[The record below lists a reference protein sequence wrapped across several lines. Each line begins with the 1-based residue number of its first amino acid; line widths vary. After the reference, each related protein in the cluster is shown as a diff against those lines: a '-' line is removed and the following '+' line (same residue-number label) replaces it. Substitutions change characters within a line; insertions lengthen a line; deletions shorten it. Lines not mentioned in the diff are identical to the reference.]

1 MTTQDRHDILTWLLD
16 LTSADTFYHDLYRQR
31 ARFYLQQEMTQ
42 DAYRAY
48 KKMKAQKGALP
59 NQIRN
64 AILQKDWQAVK
75 DLTEQDKKI
84 RNELQRRADAVVFAE
99 KLYEP
104 VDVAIDPFSPGMHTL
119 VGLTMNR
126 LKELHRKTIATL
138 HNLMEQD
145 SDWRPFYQQ
154 RLDVFNTLSISDT
167 TLEDEQQFVP
177 EVVLEEEAEE
187 ALESGNME
195 RLEQLAEKI
204 LDAKG
209 NDGQPSSEQLLADKH
224 QHPDDFLYS
233 FAAEVIERA
242 AQFGL
247 NHYQVAQNSQE
258 YTPLSHFAWHPT
270 FTDVEDRE
278 PHVLQV
284 PDIPF
289 DDQTPE
295 ALKARIQLFAVH
307 PFINSSGVRFLPHM
321 VAEDVLIEDFAEPQ
335 AGGPLPNGGL
345 LAALGLRQRN
355 QLDRETIEAA
365 LLAHGNRF
373 VEKELGLDP
382 RQFKLVCIPA
392 DLHLRIGQEK
402 GWGRQQ
408 IWTHFDGYMLM
419 EGARRRALVGGDVRY
434 GGIYDLLGISRNY
447 SSERII
453 TRFAVVQRKRLAVW
467 QDGI

>member
-126 LKELHRKTIATL
+126 LKELHRKSITTL

-224 QHPDDFLYS
+224 QHPDDFS
-233 FAAEVIERA
+233 
-242 AQFGL
+242 
-247 NHYQVAQNSQE
+247 
-258 YTPLSHFAWHPT
+258 LS
-270 FTDVEDRE
+270 
-278 PHVLQV
+278 L
-284 PDIPF
+284 
-289 DDQTPE
+289 
-295 ALKARIQLFAVH
+295 
-307 PFINSSGVRFLPHM
+307 
-321 VAEDVLIEDFAEPQ
+321 
-335 AGGPLPNGGL
+335 
-345 LAALGLRQRN
+345 
-355 QLDRETIEAA
+355 
-365 LLAHGNRF
+365 
-373 VEKELGLDP
+373 
-382 RQFKLVCIPA
+382 C
-392 DLHLRIGQEK
+392 
-402 GWGRQQ
+402 GR
-408 IWTHFDGYMLM
+408 
-419 EGARRRALVGGDVRY
+419 GD
-434 GGIYDLLGISRNY
+434 
-447 SSERII
+447 
-453 TRFAVVQRKRLAVW
+453 
-467 QDGI
+467 